1 MKHWYHLYQIFF
13 NSKSSGMLVHTTKM
27 FGTFLLNYKTDSQ
40 VNNIKKACHYD
51 PEDIVITILEE
62 WLTGKGR
69 PCTWI
74 ETLRDF
80 DLNGLANQI
89 ETEI

>member
-1 MKHWYHLYQIFF
+1 
-13 NSKSSGMLVHTTKM
+13 M
-27 FGTFLLNYKTDSQ
+27 FGTFLLNDKTGSQ

-51 PEDIVITILEE
+51 PEDIVMTILEE
-62 WLTGKGR
+62 WLTGNGR
-69 PCTWI
+69 PCTWRTLI
-74 ETLRDF
+74 ETLRDC